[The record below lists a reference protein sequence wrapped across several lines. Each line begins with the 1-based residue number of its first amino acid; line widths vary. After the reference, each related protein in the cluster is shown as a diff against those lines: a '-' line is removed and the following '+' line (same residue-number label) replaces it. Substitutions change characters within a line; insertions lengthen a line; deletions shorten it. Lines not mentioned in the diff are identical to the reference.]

1 MIYEI
6 PIRHTKFSICYQ
18 VGSLA
23 HASPSPI
30 INILPFLCHYKNFLV
45 HIFMAIIGRKTV
57 DGDRGKEI
65 KGSDR
70 NSID

>member
-1 MIYEI
+1 
-6 PIRHTKFSICYQ
+6 
-18 VGSLA
+18 
-23 HASPSPI
+23 
-30 INILPFLCHYKNFLV
+30 
-45 HIFMAIIGRKTV
+45 MAIIGRKTV